1 MSSILIDKSENTKRI
16 AKNTI
21 LLYFRTMFT
30 MFVTLFTSRVILNT
44 LGVNDYGIYNVVGGF
59 VTMFAVF
66 SSSLSNAISRFITYE
81 LGHGDKRK
89 LNVIFC
95 TGVNV
100 QVVMSLI
107 IFILC
112 EIIGVW
118 FLNCQM
124 SVPVDRI
131 YAANWVLQLC
141 MLTFC
146 INLISVP
153 YSAVITAHEKMDV
166 FAYISILEVLLT
178 LGAVYLL
185 SISPIDKLISYALLL
200 LLVKL
205 FIRFIY
211 GIYCERHFEE
221 CKYKFVFDKVL
232 LKEMSTFAG
241 WNFFGNSAYLFNN
254 QGVNMLI
261 NIFFGVAVNAARGV
275 AGQVDAAVKM
285 FVGNFMTA
293 VNPQITKS
301 YAAGDMTYMHL
312 LIYRSAKLSGYL
324 LLFLAIPVFLEAD
337 EILYMWLK
345 TVPDY
350 TSVFVRILIISSFFD
365 TVFSSPMVT
374 AVNATGRIKKYQ
386 IWVTSIGCLVFPISW
401 IVFKFGAEAWSTY
414 VVYGIIY
421 LILVFVR
428 IFLLRGLINLDPW
441 DFIKKVMLPYFPVV
455 CLSFIAPMFVVY
467 FMKEGIIRLLITC
480 VVSLISTSAIVYTIG
495 LNTSERIFIYDKL
508 LKRFTKSNTISL

>member
-1 MSSILIDKSENTKRI
+1 
-16 AKNTI
+16 
-21 LLYFRTMFT
+21 
-30 MFVTLFTSRVILNT
+30 
-44 LGVNDYGIYNVVGGF
+44 
-59 VTMFAVF
+59 
-66 SSSLSNAISRFITYE
+66 
-81 LGHGDKRK
+81 
-89 LNVIFC
+89 
-95 TGVNV
+95 
-100 QVVMSLI
+100 
-107 IFILC
+107 
-112 EIIGVW
+112 
-118 FLNCQM
+118 
-124 SVPVDRI
+124 
-131 YAANWVLQLC
+131 
-141 MLTFC
+141 
-146 INLISVP
+146 
-153 YSAVITAHEKMDV
+153 
-166 FAYISILEVLLT
+166 
-178 LGAVYLL
+178 
-185 SISPIDKLISYALLL
+185 
-200 LLVKL
+200 
-205 FIRFIY
+205 
-211 GIYCERHFEE
+211 
-221 CKYKFVFDKVL
+221 
-232 LKEMSTFAG
+232 
-241 WNFFGNSAYLFNN
+241 
-254 QGVNMLI
+254 MLI